1 MPLGME
7 ARKIV
12 AWNIRRLRV
21 EKGLSQEALAI
32 DAGIGRAY
40 ISGIERQSRNPS
52 VDVLEKVAK
61 TLDTPLMELFREP
74 ERGDRAPKSLP
85 RGRKRGRKN

>member
-1 MPLGME
+1 ME

-21 EKGLSQEALAI
+21 EKGLSQEALAA

-52 VDVLEKVAK
+52 IDVLEKVAA
-61 TLDTPLMELFREP
+61 TLDVPLMELFRDP
-74 ERGDRAPKSLP
+74 GKGAPKPLP
-85 RGRKRGRKN
+85 RGRKRGSKR